1 MRILYFLLA
10 VFVLL
15 VASTLLWF
23 LSEMI
28 EGKRKFVLHFGNV
41 LLVTVIGSVL
51 FLFWGWISVLLVL
64 GVFGGFWIV
73 SSVVQRFK

>member
-28 EGKRKFVLHFGNV
+28 EGKQKFILHFGNV

-64 GVFGGFWIV
+64 GVIGGFWII

>member
-1 MRILYFLLA
+1 MRILHFLLA
-10 VFVLL
+10 VLVLF

-28 EGKRKFVLHFGNV
+28 EGKRKFILHIGNV

-64 GVFGGFWIV
+64 GVIGGFWII
-73 SSVVQRFK
+73 SSMVQRFK

>member
-10 VFVLL
+10 VLVLF

-41 LLVTVIGSVL
+41 LLVTVLGSVL
-51 FLFWGWISVLLVL
+51 FLFWGWIAVLLVL
-64 GVFGGFWIV
+64 GVIGGFWII
-73 SSVVQRFK
+73 SSLVQRLK

>member
-1 MRILYFLLA
+1 MRILHFLLA
-10 VFVLL
+10 VLVLF

-28 EGKRKFVLHFGNV
+28 EGKQKFILHVGNV

-64 GVFGGFWIV
+64 GVIGGFWII
-73 SSVVQRFK
+73 SSMVQRFK